1 MILLLYFFVK
11 RHLVILKK
19 KIEID
24 NRQFLIDV
32 NASQHSA
39 FSNLLGHFFFLLVIY
54 HYLQEKINYRF
65 NSIFIFIWPLD
76 HILLTNF
83 KVSMMIL
90 EPSINIFY

>member
-39 FSNLLGHFFFLLVIY
+39 FNNLLGFFFQLTGPSLMVGPVGPWPHHFF
-54 HYLQEKINYRF
+54 EGGKN
-65 NSIFIFIWPLD
+65 
-76 HILLTNF
+76 
-83 KVSMMIL
+83 
-90 EPSINIFY
+90 

>member
-39 FSNLLGHFFFLLVIY
+39 FSNLLGFFFQL
-54 HYLQEKINYRF
+54 
-65 NSIFIFIWPLD
+65 
-76 HILLTNF
+76 
-83 KVSMMIL
+83 M
-90 EPSINIFY
+90 